1 MNKNI
6 VLHNKFKVYRC
17 PRTNAKIFKD
27 LVENQIIEIS
37 VELDKDKDMKRSSRM
52 PIYIDGQKTYISALE
67 EAKENGLKL
76 VEVKPCKYSIQNEGL
91 NITNNDVDNNEN
103 IKEQLNRVKS
113 ELWLYKYEYEDL
125 LRYLKGLRT
134 WAIKDGLL
142 DYASD
147 IKAELESRKAGKKKY
162 AQK

>member
-1 MNKNI
+1 M
-6 VLHNKFKVYRC
+6 
-17 PRTNAKIFKD
+17 
-27 LVENQIIEIS
+27 
-37 VELDKDKDMKRSSRM
+37 
-52 PIYIDGQKTYISALE
+52 
-67 EAKENGLKL
+67 
-76 VEVKPCKYSIQNEGL
+76 
-91 NITNNDVDNNEN
+91 DNNEN

>member
-17 PRTNAKIFKD
+17 PRTNAQIFKD
-27 LVENQIIEIS
+27 LVENQIIEITI
-37 VELDKDKDMKRSSRM
+37 ELDKDKDMKRSSRM
-52 PIYIDGQKTYISALE
+52 PIYIDGKKTYISALE
-67 EAKENGLKL
+67 EARENGLKL
-76 VEVKPCKYSIQNEGL
+76 VEVKARKYDTQDESL
-91 NITNNDVDNNEN
+91 NIVNNDNED
-103 IKEQLNRVKS
+103 IKEQLNRMKS
-113 ELWLYKYEYEDL
+113 ELWLYKYEYKDL
-125 LRYLKGLRT
+125 LEYLKGLRT

-147 IKAELESRKAGKKKY
+147 IKAELNSRKAGTKKY